1 MRVDATR
8 ALYEGAPT
16 EVGEASSYADRSLVL
31 AKPWMRGYRTMLL
44 VRTYSTLAMQA
55 YLEAR
60 ATAELSSRKRDP
72 T

>member
-1 MRVDATR
+1 M
-8 ALYEGAPT
+8 
-16 EVGEASSYADRSLVL
+16 
-31 AKPWMRGYRTMLL
+31 MLL
-44 VRTYSTLAMQA
+44 VRTYSTPTMQA